1 MKMYFIGFVLLALL
15 HVSCSE
21 EKSYNIILLPDT
33 RTYTSLY
40 PQIFKAQT
48 QWIADNADNIS
59 FVLHHGDF
67 TDGNNEK
74 QWSNAAEAMSIM
86 DGKVP
91 YSFVIGNHDEGV
103 NSDTRDTRLFNT
115 YFPYKKYSQA
125 EGFGGAF
132 ETGKMDN
139 TWHIFQTGNIKWLV
153 LSLEF
158 GPRNKVLAWADSIIR
173 QYNTHKVIINTHA
186 YMYSD
191 NTRMGEGDGW
201 LPQDYGIGKLTGE
214 DTANNGEEMWDKLI
228 SQHSNILLV
237 CSGHIL
243 HEGSGRLV
251 SEGVHGN
258 KVYQMLANY
267 QDGVDNIKGDT
278 GFLRILTIT
287 PKQKRID
294 IKTYSP
300 YSKEYNHNN
309 RHEFSFEDV
318 DL

>member
-1 MKMYFIGFVLLALL
+1 
-15 HVSCSE
+15 
-21 EKSYNIILLPDT
+21 
-33 RTYTSLY
+33 
-40 PQIFKAQT
+40 
-48 QWIADNADNIS
+48 
-59 FVLHHGDF
+59 
-67 TDGNNEK
+67 
-74 QWSNAAEAMSIM
+74 
-86 DGKVP
+86 
-91 YSFVIGNHDEGV
+91 
-103 NSDTRDTRLFNT
+103 
-115 YFPYKKYSQA
+115 
-125 EGFGGAF
+125 
-132 ETGKMDN
+132 
-139 TWHIFQTGNIKWLV
+139 
-153 LSLEF
+153 
-158 GPRNKVLAWADSIIR
+158 
-173 QYNTHKVIINTHA
+173 
-186 YMYSD
+186 
-191 NTRMGEGDGW
+191 MGEGDGW